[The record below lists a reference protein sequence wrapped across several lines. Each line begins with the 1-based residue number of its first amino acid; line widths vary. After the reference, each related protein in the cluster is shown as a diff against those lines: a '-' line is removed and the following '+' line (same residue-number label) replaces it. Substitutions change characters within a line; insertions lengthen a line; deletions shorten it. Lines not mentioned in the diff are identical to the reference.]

1 MEMKKIIL
9 FGAGRS
15 ARHLVSFLVER
26 ALEGKWSVVVAD
38 TNVSHWI
45 EEYGNLDQVDFIS
58 GDATNAEFRHELIAH
73 SSLVISMLPAFM
85 HAEVVKD
92 CINFH
97 VHVFTPSYVSPEVH
111 AMHEAALQEGV
122 LVLNEMGVDPGI
134 DHISAMEI
142 IHRLKS
148 QGAEI
153 ESFESYTGGLVAPES
168 DDNLWGYKISWN
180 PRNIILAGSTGHAM
194 YRENNKLRMVPYYKL
209 FDEVDTVVASDGVRY
224 DAYANRNSVHYLEL
238 YGLENV
244 HKLVRG
250 TLRKQGYCQGWS
262 FLVKNGFVNDDT
274 KIPIGEFSTWAELSQ
289 SLLGLNFNIKNE
301 KEEVVK
307 MLNEIGI
314 FGNEPLENDEFTCA
328 QHLQQLLEKKW
339 MLKEGDRDMIVM
351 VHKFGYTL
359 NEKKFMLTSS
369 MVLEGDDEFKTA
381 MSKTVSMPIAFAV
394 ERLFNGDFSSR
405 GVQIPV
411 TAEFYEPLLH
421 DLHNFGISF
430 VETVEEI

>member
-15 ARHLVSFLVER
+15 ARHLVSFLVEG
-26 ALEGKWSVVVAD
+26 ALLGKWSVVVAD
-38 TNVSHWI
+38 TNVSQWVHEFGDTSQI
-45 EEYGNLDQVDFIS
+45 KFIA
-58 GDATNAEFRHELIAH
+58 GDANDAEFRQELIAH
-73 SSLVISMLPAFM
+73 STLVISMLPAFM

-97 VHVFTPSYVSPEVH
+97 VHVFTPSYVSPEVN
-111 AMHEAALQEGV
+111 AMHELALQEGV

-153 ESFESYTGGLVAPES
+153 ESFESYTGGLVAPAS

-180 PRNIILAGSTGHAM
+180 PRNVILAGSSGHAM
-194 YRENNKLRMVPYYKL
+194 YRENDKLRMVPYYKL

-238 YGLENV
+238 YGLEKV

-250 TLRKQGYCQGWS
+250 TLRKQGYCKGWS
-262 FLVKNGFVNDDT
+262 FLVKNGFTNDDT
-274 KIPIGEFSTWAELSQ
+274 KIPSGEFTTWSELTQ
-289 SLLGLNFNIKNE
+289 SLLGVNFNIKNE
-301 KEEVVK
+301 NAEVAA
-307 MLNEIGI
+307 MLEEIGI
-314 FGNEPLENDEFTCA
+314 FSVEGLANEELTCA

-339 MLKEGDRDMIVM
+339 VLKEGDRDMIVM
-351 VHKFGYTL
+351 VHKFGYSL
-359 NEKKFMLTSS
+359 NGKKFMLTSS

-394 ERLFNGDFSSR
+394 ERLLNGDFSSR

-411 TAEFYEPLLH
+411 SPEFYVPLLQ
-421 DLHNFGISF
+421 DLHNYGISF
-430 VETVEEI
+430 VETVEEK

>member
-15 ARHLVSFLVER
+15 ARHLVSFLVEG

-45 EEYGNLDQVDFIS
+45 EEYGSLNQVDFIS

-97 VHVFTPSYVSPEVH
+97 VHVFTPSYVSAEVN
-111 AMHEAALQEGV
+111 AMHELALQEGV

-148 QGAEI
+148 QGAVI
-153 ESFESYTGGLVAPES
+153 TSFESYTGGLVAPAS

-180 PRNIILAGSTGHAM
+180 PRNIILAGSSGHAM

-209 FDEVDTVVASDGVRY
+209 FDEVETVVASDGVRY
-224 DAYANRNSVHYLEL
+224 DAYPNRNSVHYLEL

-250 TLRKQGYCQGWS
+250 TLRKQGYCKGWS

-274 KIPIGEFSTWAELSQ
+274 KIPAGEFSTWEELSQ

-301 KEEVVK
+301 NEEVAE
-307 MLNEIGI
+307 MLKEIGI
-314 FGNEPLENDEFTCA
+314 FSNEPLKNEELTCA
-328 QHLQQLLEKKW
+328 QHLQQLLERKW
-339 MLKEGDRDMIVM
+339 VLKEGDRDMIVM

-359 NEKKFMLTSS
+359 QGKNHMLTSS

-381 MSKTVSMPIAFAV
+381 MSKTVGMPIAFAV
-394 ERLFNGDFSSR
+394 NRLFNGDFSSR
-405 GVQIPV
+405 GVRIPV
-411 TAEFYEPLLH
+411 TSEFYEPLLQ
-421 DLHNFGISF
+421 DLHNYGISF
-430 VETVEEI
+430 VETIEEI

>member
-1 MEMKKIIL
+1 METKKIIL

-15 ARHLVSFLVER
+15 ARHLVSFLVEGSV
-26 ALEGKWSVVVAD
+26 EGKWSVVVAD

-45 EEYGNLDQVDFIS
+45 EEYGSIEQVRFVA
-58 GDATNAEFRHELIAH
+58 GDATNAEFRHDLIAH

-85 HAEVVKD
+85 HAEVVRD

-97 VHVFTPSYVSPEVH
+97 VHVFTPSYVSPEVN
-111 AMHEAALQEGV
+111 AMHELALQEDV

-142 IHRLKS
+142 IHRLKN

-153 ESFESYTGGLVAPES
+153 ESFESYTGGLVAPAS

-180 PRNIILAGSTGHAM
+180 PRNIILAGSSGHAM

-209 FDEVDTVVASDGVRY
+209 FDEVETVVASDGVRY
-224 DAYANRNSVHYLEL
+224 DAYPNRNSVHYLEL

-250 TLRKQGYCQGWS
+250 TLRKQGYCKGWS

-274 KIPIGEFSTWAELSQ
+274 KISAGEFSTWAELSQ

-301 KEEVVK
+301 NEEVAE
-307 MLNEIGI
+307 MLKEIGI
-314 FGNEPLENDEFTCA
+314 FSNEPLKNEELTCA

-339 MLKEGDRDMIVM
+339 VLKEGDRDMIVM
-351 VHKFGYTL
+351 VHKFGYAL
-359 NEKKFMLTSS
+359 NGKKFMLTSS

-381 MSKTVSMPIAFAV
+381 MSKTVSMPLAFAV
-394 ERLFNGDFSSR
+394 NRLFNGDFSSR

-421 DLHNFGISF
+421 DLHNYGISF
-430 VETVEEI
+430 VETIEEI

>member
-1 MEMKKIIL
+1 METKKIIL

-15 ARHLVSFLVER
+15 ARHLVSFLVEG
-26 ALEGKWSVVVAD
+26 ALVNKWNVIVAD

-45 EEYGNLDQVDFIS
+45 EEYGNLNQVQFVS
-58 GDATNAEFRHELIAH
+58 GDASNPEFRHDLIAH

-85 HAEVVKD
+85 HADVVKD

-97 VHVFTPSYVSPEVH
+97 VHVFTPSYVSSEVN
-111 AMHEAALQEGV
+111 AMHELALQEGV

-153 ESFESYTGGLVAPES
+153 ESFESYTGGLVAPAS

-180 PRNIILAGSTGHAM
+180 PRNIILAGSSGHAM
-194 YRENNKLRMVPYYKL
+194 YRENKKLRMVPYYKL
-209 FDEVDTVVASDGVRY
+209 FDEVETVVASDGVRY

-250 TLRKQGYCQGWS
+250 TLRKQGYCIGWS

-274 KIPIGEFSTWAELSQ
+274 KIPAGEFSTWAELSQ
-289 SLLGLNFNIKNE
+289 SLLGVNFNIENE
-301 KEEVVK
+301 NEQTASMLKEIGVFSDEQLSKEE
-307 MLNEIGI
+307 L
-314 FGNEPLENDEFTCA
+314 TCA
-328 QHLQQLLEKKW
+328 QHLQQLLERKW
-339 MLKEGDRDMIVM
+339 VLKEGDRDMIVM
-351 VHKFGYTL
+351 VHKFGYAL
-359 NEKKFMLTSS
+359 GGKKYMLTSS

-411 TAEFYEPLLH
+411 TAEFYEPLLR

-430 VETVEEI
+430 VETLEEI

>member
-15 ARHLVSFLVER
+15 ARHLVSFLVEG
-26 ALEGKWSVVVAD
+26 ALSGKWRVVIAD
-38 TNVSHWI
+38 THVAHWVD
-45 EEYGNLDQVDFIS
+45 EYGSLDQIKFVA
-58 GDATNAEFRHELIAH
+58 GDASDAKFRQNLIAH

-85 HAEVVKD
+85 HAEVVRD

-97 VHVFTPSYVSPEVH
+97 VHVITPSYVSAEVND
-111 AMHEAALQEGV
+111 MHERALQEGV

-148 QGAEI
+148 EGAEI
-153 ESFESYTGGLVAPES
+153 ESFESYTGGLVAPAS

-180 PRNIILAGSTGHAM
+180 PRNIILAGSSGHAM

-250 TLRKQGYCQGWS
+250 TLRKQGYCKGWS
-262 FLVKNGFVNDDT
+262 FLVKNGFTNDDT
-274 KIPIGEFSTWAELSQ
+274 KIPAGEFETWADLTG
-289 SLLGLNFNIKNE
+289 SLLGANFNLKNE
-301 KEEVVK
+301 NAEVAS
-307 MLNEIGI
+307 MLNEIGL
-314 FGNEPLENDEFTCA
+314 FSNEPLKNEELTCA

-339 MLKEGDRDMIVM
+339 MLKQGDRDMIVM
-351 VHKFGYTL
+351 VHKFGYSL
-359 NEKKFMLTSS
+359 DGKRFMLTSS
-369 MVLEGDDEFKTA
+369 LVLEGDDEFKTA

-394 ERLFNGDFSSR
+394 EHLFNGDFTSR

-411 TAEFYEPLLH
+411 TPEFYKPLLH
-421 DLHNFGISF
+421 DLHNCGISF
-430 VETVEEI
+430 VETVEEL

>member
-15 ARHLVSFLVER
+15 ARHLVSFLVEG
-26 ALEGKWSVVVAD
+26 ATLGKWSVVVAD
-38 TNVSHWI
+38 ANVSHWF
-45 EEYGNLDQVDFIS
+45 EEYGEMSQVNFVA
-58 GDATNAEFRHELIAH
+58 GDATDAAFRQGLIAH

-85 HAEVVKD
+85 HAEVVRD

-97 VHVFTPSYVSPEVH
+97 VHVFTPSYVSAEVN
-111 AMHEAALQEGV
+111 AMHEIALQEGV

-142 IHRLKS
+142 IHRLKD

-153 ESFESYTGGLVAPES
+153 TSFESYTGGLVAPAS

-180 PRNIILAGSTGHAM
+180 PRNIILAGNSGHAM
-194 YRENNKLRMVPYYKL
+194 YREDNKLRMVPYYNL

-238 YGLENV
+238 YGLKNV
-244 HKLVRG
+244 KKLVRG
-250 TLRKQGYCQGWS
+250 TLRKHGYCSGWS
-262 FLVKNGFVNDDT
+262 FLVKNGFTNDDT
-274 KIPIGEFSTWAELSQ
+274 KIPAGSFSTWYELSQ
-289 SLLGLNFNIKNE
+289 SLLGVSFNLN
-301 KEEVVK
+301 KENTDIAA
-307 MLNEIGI
+307 MLSEIGI
-314 FGNEPLENDEFTCA
+314 FSEEPLVNAEQTCA

-339 MLKEGDRDMIVM
+339 VLKEGDCDMIVM

-359 NEKKFMLTSS
+359 NGKNFMLNSS

-381 MSKTVSMPIAFAV
+381 MSKTVGMPIAFAV

-411 TAEFYEPLLH
+411 TPEFYEPLLH
-421 DLHNFGISF
+421 DLRNIGISF
-430 VETVEEI
+430 VETVEEV

>member
-15 ARHLVSFLVER
+15 ARHLVSFLVEG
-26 ALEGKWSVVVAD
+26 AVLGKWSVVVVDA
-38 TNVSHWI
+38 NVLHWLQ
-45 EEYGNLDQVDFIS
+45 EYGEMTHVNFVA
-58 GDATNAEFRHELIAH
+58 GDATDGTFRQGLIAH

-85 HAEVVKD
+85 HAEVVRD
-92 CINFH
+92 CVNFH
-97 VHVFTPSYVSPEVH
+97 VHVFTPSYVSSEVN
-111 AMHEAALQEGV
+111 AMHEIALQEGV

-142 IHRLKS
+142 IHRLKD
-148 QGAEI
+148 QGAQI
-153 ESFESYTGGLVAPES
+153 TSFESYTGGLVAPAS

-180 PRNIILAGSTGHAM
+180 PRNIILAGNSGHAM
-194 YRENNKLRMVPYYKL
+194 YREDNKLRMVPYYNL
-209 FDEVDTVVASDGVRY
+209 FDKVDTVLASDGVRY

-244 HKLVRG
+244 QKLVRG
-250 TLRKQGYCQGWS
+250 TLRKQGYCSGWS
-262 FLVKNGFVNDDT
+262 FLVKNGFTNDDT
-274 KIPIGEFSTWAELSQ
+274 KIPAGSFCTWYELSQ
-289 SLLGLNFNIKNE
+289 SLLGISFNINNVNTE
-301 KEEVVK
+301 IGA

-314 FGNEPLENDEFTCA
+314 FSEEPLLNSEQTCA

-339 MLKEGDRDMIVM
+339 VLKEGDCDMIVM

-359 NEKKFMLTSS
+359 NGKNFMLNSS

-381 MSKTVSMPIAFAV
+381 MSKTVGMPIAFAV

-411 TAEFYEPLLH
+411 TPEFYEPLLH
-421 DLHNFGISF
+421 DLRNIGISF
-430 VETVEEI
+430 VETIEEL